1 MLLLVRIITVQ
12 KLVAKSF
19 FIFVACLFV
28 FSTQWRVHTALHDQ
42 AVTVTVSPPTQ
53 WRVHT
58 ALHDQAVT
66 VTVSPPPPVCLCTV
80 LFHFCLF
87 LSCGSFLLS
96 VQHCNSNCTTTSTC
110 LFMYSFH
117 FISVTLL
124 YRSFL
129 LSVQH
134 FHSHLSLSLVLPV
147 DTNIGITFH

>member
-12 KLVAKSF
+12 KLVAKCTVPF

-28 FSTQWRVHTALHDQ
+28 FS
-42 AVTVTVSPPTQ
+42 TQ

>member
-28 FSTQWRVHTALHDQ
+28 FSTQWRVHT
-42 AVTVTVSPPTQ
+42 V
-53 WRVHT
+53 
-58 ALHDQAVT
+58 LHDQAVT

>member
-28 FSTQWRVHTALHDQ
+28 FS
-42 AVTVTVSPPTQ
+42 TQ

>member
-12 KLVAKSF
+12 KLVAKCTVPF
-19 FIFVACLFV
+19 FIFVACLF
-28 FSTQWRVHTALHDQ
+28 
-42 AVTVTVSPPTQ
+42 
-53 WRVHT
+53 
-58 ALHDQAVT
+58 
-66 VTVSPPPPVCLCTV
+66 
-80 LFHFCLF
+80 CLF
-87 LSCGSFLLS
+87 DSMACAYSITRPSCNSNCITTATCLFMYCTLSFLS
-96 VQHCNSNCTTTSTC
+96 VSLLRLILAICNSNCTTTSTC

-147 DTNIGITFH
+147 DTNIGITFHWFKLTSSDVYCLFP